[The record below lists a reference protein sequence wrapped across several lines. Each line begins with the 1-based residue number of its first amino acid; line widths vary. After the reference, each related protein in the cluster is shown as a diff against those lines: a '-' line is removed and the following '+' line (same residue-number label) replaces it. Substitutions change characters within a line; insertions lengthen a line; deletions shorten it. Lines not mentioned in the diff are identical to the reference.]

1 MKNIL
6 PQILRIENLHML
18 NDKMLNKHNQGM
30 VSSYVKMRKL
40 KLHEN
45 LQKNF
50 FFEKFQANILSKMF
64 TLTSGKIKYLVCSK
78 NRQRVI

>member
-50 FFEKFQANILSKMF
+50 FFKFQANILSKMF

>member
-50 FFEKFQANILSKMF
+50 FFEIS
-64 TLTSGKIKYLVCSK
+64 S
-78 NRQRVI
+78 

>member
-30 VSSYVKMRKL
+30 VSSYVKMQ
-40 KLHEN
+40 N
-45 LQKNF
+45 
-50 FFEKFQANILSKMF
+50 
-64 TLTSGKIKYLVCSK
+64 
-78 NRQRVI
+78 

>member
-50 FFEKFQANILSKMF
+50 FLKFQANILSKMF
-64 TLTSGKIKYLVCSK
+64 NLTSGKIKYLVCSK